1 MKKSDIKII
10 GKDIQDQLERV
21 SKYGKYYED
30 LVDDY
35 MYLLEVREKLKKDVK
50 KKGIRYK
57 FTNGNGIEQEK
68 PNESVA
74 NLIKVEQLLLKIR
87 NKS

>member
-50 KKGIRYK
+50 KKGID
-57 FTNGNGIEQEK
+57 I
-68 PNESVA
+68 S
-74 NLIKVEQLLLKIR
+74 
-87 NKS
+87 S